1 LNTANPNPFTPK
13 EVQVTLKDTES
24 AIELYAAQIAELK
37 SKREEAEKTVQD
49 CNRKIQGL
57 IAKLKGV
64 AGNVSTRQE
73 RFNLPIVEM
82 RGAVQERIYRSQGY
96 VVMARKLGLG
106 RYRVIHGKTAVG
118 LTNEE
123 YKRVKA
129 ASDQRYGRSS

>member
-1 LNTANPNPFTPK
+1 MT
-13 EVQVTLKDTES
+13 QRDTES
-24 AIELYAAQIAELK
+24 AIELYASQIAELK
-37 SKREEAEKTVQD
+37 VKRDHAEKTVED

-82 RGAVQERIYRSQGY
+82 RGSVQERIYRSQGY

-118 LTNEE
+118 LTDEE

-129 ASDQRYGRSS
+129 ASDQRYGR